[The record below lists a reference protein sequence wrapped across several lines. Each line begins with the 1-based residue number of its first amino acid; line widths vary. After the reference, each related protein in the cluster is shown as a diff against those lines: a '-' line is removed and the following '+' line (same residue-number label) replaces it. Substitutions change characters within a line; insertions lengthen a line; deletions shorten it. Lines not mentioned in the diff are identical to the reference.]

1 MSLGMKQL
9 LSDYDD
15 LSPVRFKSL
24 LLTMRGENGTDKNYE
39 ALRHDVFIQN
49 DISIKLI

>member
-24 LLTMRGENGTDKNYE
+24 LLTMRGENGTDKNYK
-39 ALRHDVFIQN
+39 ALRHEVLLEN
-49 DISIKLI
+49 HNHT